1 MKKILIKITLLIF
14 LFQFF
19 SPQVSFAALAA
30 PCYEE
35 IVGFDEAAQFDGVP
49 TYDYGP
55 DGLLRF
61 HFKVLPGGLPFSN
74 LFYFMFDLQCNY
86 FGGWG
91 YPTASNNSIPDGVS
105 RLEARLV
112 EPAPGSFHF
121 EYIDEDTGYQVNIGP
136 VPYQM
141 NYLLNRNAVIQ
152 LRFTTQVGYNIQSN
166 IATPAAPLIDPNFV
180 ERKTPVLIVPGVLG
194 THLELD
200 NSRLWLDLGRNFSD
214 IGDQFMD
221 SLSMQSNLSSL
232 NSNIQ
237 IGDIISKEVLNVGLG
252 KIVVFDY
259 TFGLKAELVDQG
271 YTENQDLFTFPYDWR
286 FGVNESNV
294 NALKQKIQDIQSST
308 GSSKVDVIAHSTGG
322 LLVKKYVIEN
332 NNHGIGKAVFVGVPN
347 TGAPKAVKVLLQ
359 GDSFGVL
366 GLSDEEMK
374 KISKNM
380 PVVYDLS
387 PSEKYY
393 STKGSYYKIIKENLL
408 NINTSER
415 LLTFNEA
422 TSELVNE
429 KGMNALALSNAH
441 SLHTQE
447 FDQFDLR
454 TKGVDLYNIVG
465 CKADSIGQ
473 VVEKR
478 KKEFFGNET
487 IYYEKPETTLGD
499 GTVPLESATHLPV
512 DPGKKYYALKSDHG
526 KMLSQNGIRQQIV
539 NLVSGSDLNVESNL
553 VTQDISQCK
562 LKQKAVSIYSPVDP
576 EVTDEEGNR
585 LGFAPDGSLQNEI
598 PNAGFYVFGERK
610 YLFLPDEPGKSYTF
624 KLKGIGEGEF
634 TLKVQDLYK
643 DTLGT
648 EDGNTVVFS
657 NIPVSEQS
665 QGELF
670 LSEDPKIKYDQ
681 EGDGIFEKLI
691 SPTSVLNPSQSQDLF
706 SPETQAVLTGT
717 QGISGFYRSDVNVN
731 FNATDEISG
740 QDQTHVSGV
749 LKTLF
754 SLNGSDFQEATTTLV
769 TSEGVHTLDFY
780 SVDKAGNKEI
790 VKQVKFTIDKTA
802 PEVQIQFNPSLK
814 DLEFKGLDNISTT
827 SAVSVLDSDNV
838 ITLEDEAGNKTK
850 LEFKEKD
857 RKVRLKAEL
866 KSISYNNNTPIQ
878 LSNKMSFFWLYQKQ
892 DLKLLSQY
900 IKSKNDFN
908 ILSVFLNNKTTLIGK
923 DQNGKIRKTLPGLS
937 LLKVTTDKGELNWS
951 Y

>member
-1 MKKILIKITLLIF
+1 MKKIFIKITLSIF

-19 SPQVSFAALAA
+19 SPQPALAA
-30 PCYEE
+30 VVEPCYEN
-35 IVGFDEAAQFDGVP
+35 ILGFDEAAQFDGVP
-49 TYDYGP
+49 TYTYGP
-55 DGLLRF
+55 DGLLSF

-74 LFYFMFDLQCNY
+74 LFYFFYDPQCNSQ
-86 FGGWG
+86 GG
-91 YPTASNNSIPDGVS
+91 YTYSHPHNNSIPHDVT
-105 RLEARLV
+105 RLEARIT
-112 EPAPGSFHF
+112 EPEPGSFRF
-121 EYIDEDTGYQVNIGP
+121 EFFNEDTGQSLDIGP
-136 VPYQM
+136 VPFHV
-141 NYLLNRNAVIQ
+141 NYLFYPTAVIQ
-152 LRFTTQVGYNIQSN
+152 LRFVTQVGSTIVSD
-166 IATPAAPLIDPNFV
+166 IATPAAPLRNPNFIKQ
-180 ERKTPVLIVPGVLG
+180 KTPVLIVPGVLG
-194 THLELD
+194 TEIQKGEEL
-200 NSRLWLDLGRNFSD
+200 LWASIPKMNNPINTDS
-214 IGDQFMD
+214 FMD
-221 SLSMQSNLSSL
+221 PLGFNQNLTPLDYSL
-232 NSNIQ
+232 
-237 IGDIISKEVLNVGLG
+237 DILGVLRKKTFG
-252 KIVVFDY
+252 FFSYDY
-259 TFGLKAELVDQG
+259 TKSLIDDFFDQG
-271 YTENQDLFTFPYDWR
+271 YIENQGLFTFPYDWR
-286 FGVNESNV
+286 FGVSESNV
-294 NALKQKIQDIQSST
+294 NALKQKIQEIQSST

-322 LLVKKYVIEN
+322 LLVKKYVMEN
-332 NNHGIGKAVFVGVPN
+332 NDHGIGKAVFVGVPN

-359 GDSFGVL
+359 GDNFGVL

-393 STKGSYYKIIKENLL
+393 STKGSYYKIIEENLL

-422 TSELVNE
+422 TSELVNV
-429 KGMNALALSNAH
+429 KGMNSQAFFNAH
-441 SLHTQE
+441 NLHTQE

-465 CKADSIGQ
+465 CMADSIGQ

-512 DPGKKYYALKSDHG
+512 DPEKKYYALKSDHG

-539 NLVSGSDLNVESNL
+539 NLVSGSNLNVENNL
-553 VTQDISQCK
+553 VTQDISQCN

-610 YLFLPDEPGKSYTF
+610 FLFLPDEPGKSYSF
-624 KLKGIGEGEF
+624 KIKGIGEGEF
-634 TLKVQDLYK
+634 TLKVQDLYE
-643 DTLGT
+643 DTVRA

-657 NIPVSEQS
+657 NIPVGTQS
-665 QGELF
+665 QGELL
-670 LSEDPKIKYDQ
+670 LSEDPKINYDQ

-691 SPTSVLNPSQSQDLF
+691 SPTSVLNPNQSQDLF

-717 QGISGFYRSDVNVN
+717 QGIPGFYRSDVNVS
-731 FNATDEISG
+731 FNATDEVLG
-740 QDQTHVSGV
+740 QDQSHVSGV

-754 SLNGSDFQEATTTLV
+754 SLDGLEFQEGSTTVV
-769 TSEGVHTLDFY
+769 TTEGAHTVDFY
-780 SVDKAGNKEI
+780 SVDKAGNKETN
-790 VKQVKFTIDKTA
+790 KQLKFTIDKIA
-802 PEVQIQFNPSLK
+802 PEVQIQFNPNLK

-827 SAVSVLDSDNV
+827 SAVSVLDSDNIV
-838 ITLEDEAGNKTK
+838 TLEDEAGNKTK
-850 LEFKEKD
+850 LEFKEKG
-857 RKVRLKAEL
+857 RRVRLKAEL
-866 KSISYNNNTPIQ
+866 KSIIYNNNTPIQ

-908 ILSVFLNNKTTLIGK
+908 ILSVYLNNKTTLVGK
-923 DQNGKIRKTLPGLS
+923 DQSGKIRKTLPGLS
-937 LLKVTTDKGELNWS
+937 LLKVITDKGELNWA

>member
-1 MKKILIKITLLIF
+1 MKKIFIKIILSIF

-19 SPQVSFAALAA
+19 SPQPALATVAA
-30 PCYEE
+30 PCYED
-35 IVGFDEAAQFDGVP
+35 IMGFDEAAQFDGVP

-74 LFYFMFDLQCNY
+74 LFYFFYDPQCNSQ
-86 FGGWG
+86 GG
-91 YPTASNNSIPDGVS
+91 YTYSHPHNNAIPHDVA
-105 RLEARLV
+105 RLEARII
-112 EPAPGSFHF
+112 EPEPGSFRF
-121 EYIDEDTGYQVNIGP
+121 EFYNKDTGQLLDIGP
-136 VPYQM
+136 IPFHV
-141 NYLLNRNAVIQ
+141 NYLFYPSAVIQ
-152 LRFTTQVGYNIQSN
+152 LRFVTQVGSSIVSDM
-166 IATPAAPLIDPNFV
+166 ATPAAPLRNPNFIKQ
-180 ERKTPVLIVPGVLG
+180 KTPVLIVPGVLG
-194 THLELD
+194 TEIQKGEELLWASVPRMNNPI
-200 NSRLWLDLGRNFSD
+200 NSDS
-214 IGDQFMD
+214 FMD
-221 SLSMQSNLSSL
+221 PLGFDELLAPIDYSLSILQV
-232 NSNIQ
+232 IKKKVFA
-237 IGDIISKEVLNVGLG
+237 GVT
-252 KIVVFDY
+252 FDY
-259 TFGLKAELVDQG
+259 AQGLIENLENQG
-271 YTENQDLFTFPYDWR
+271 YIENQDLFTFPYDWR

-322 LLVKKYVIEN
+322 LLVKKYVVEN
-332 NNHGIGKAVFVGVPN
+332 NDHGIGKAVFVGVPN
-347 TGAPKAVKVLLQ
+347 TGAPKAVKVWLQ
-359 GDSFGVL
+359 GDGFDVI

-393 STKGSYYKIIKENLL
+393 STKGSYYKIIEEDLL

-415 LLTFNEA
+415 QLTFNEA
-422 TSELVNE
+422 TSELVNV
-429 KGMNALALSNAH
+429 KGMNSQAFFNAH
-441 SLHTQE
+441 NLHTQE

-465 CKADSIGQ
+465 CMADSIGQ

-512 DPGKKYYALKSDHG
+512 DPGKKYFALKSDHG

-539 NLVSGSDLNVESNL
+539 NLVSGSNLNVESNL

-576 EVTDEEGNR
+576 EVTDEEGNH

-610 YLFLPDEPGKSYTF
+610 FLFLPDEPGKSYSF
-624 KLKGIGEGEF
+624 KLKGTGEGDF
-634 TLKVQDLYK
+634 TLKVQDLYE
-643 DTLGT
+643 DTVGA

-657 NIPVSEQS
+657 NIPVGTQS
-665 QGELF
+665 HGELL

-740 QDQTHVSGV
+740 QDQSQVSGV

-754 SLNGSDFQEATTTLV
+754 SLNGSEFQEATTTLV
-769 TSEGVHTLDFY
+769 ISEGAHTLNFY
-780 SVDKAGNKEI
+780 SIDKAGNKEV
-790 VKQVKFTIDKTA
+790 VKQVKFFIDKTA
-802 PEVQIQFNPSLK
+802 PEIQIQFNPNLK
-814 DLEFKGLDNISTT
+814 DLEFKGFDNVSTT
-827 SAVSVLDSDNV
+827 SAVSVLDSDNIV
-838 ITLEDEAGNKTK
+838 TLEDEAGNVTK
-850 LEFKEKD
+850 LEFKEKG
-857 RKVRLKAEL
+857 RRVRLKAEL

-908 ILSVFLNNKTTLIGK
+908 ILSVYLNNKTTLVGK

-937 LLKVTTDKGELNWS
+937 LLKVTTDKGELNWA